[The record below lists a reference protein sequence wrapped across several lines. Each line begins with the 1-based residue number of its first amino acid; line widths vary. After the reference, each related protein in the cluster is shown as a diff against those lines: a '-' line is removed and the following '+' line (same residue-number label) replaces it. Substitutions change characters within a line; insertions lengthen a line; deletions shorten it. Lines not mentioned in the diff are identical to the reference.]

1 MTGAPSK
8 YEPLTSYLRAQR
20 GNQIRMSFAEIE
32 RVIGLKL
39 PPSAD
44 THRAWW
50 SNNPSNNVMTKAWLE
65 AGFESEQVDLSSR
78 KLVFRRL
85 PGARTSS
92 PTNPVP
98 SSGSHDLAP
107 DKLALFGWLQG
118 TIVIGSNVD
127 LTEPADPEWADRT
140 NDEDPSAA

>member
-1 MTGAPSK
+1 MTGASSK
-8 YEPLTSYLRAQR
+8 YEPLTSYLRTQR

-32 RVIGLKL
+32 RVIGSKL

-85 PGARTSS
+85 PGAGAFS
-92 PTNPVP
+92 PTKPS
-98 SSGSHDLAP
+98 SSGSHDLAS

-118 TIVIGSNVD
+118 TIAIGSDVD
-127 LTEPADPEWADRT
+127 LTEPADPEWADRG
-140 NDEDPSAA
+140 NGEDPFAA

>member
-1 MTGAPSK
+1 MTGAPPK
-8 YEPLTSYLRAQR
+8 YEPLTSYLRTQR

-32 RVIGLKL
+32 RVIGSKL

-65 AGFESEQVDLSSR
+65 AGFESEQVDLRSR
-78 KLVFRRL
+78 KLIFRRL
-85 PGARTSS
+85 PGTKTSS
-92 PTNPVP
+92 PTNPLP
-98 SSGSHDLAP
+98 SSGSPDLASG
-107 DKLALFGWLQG
+107 KLALFGWLQG
-118 TIVIGSNVD
+118 TIVINPDVD

-140 NDEDPSAA
+140 SDEDPSAA